1 MRVSTHVYGVFTGLS
16 VSQLL
21 LGQHCGMALLRSEQ

>member
-1 MRVSTHVYGVFTGLS
+1 MRVSTNVYGVFTDYR